1 MKEKLAD
8 GWRNTQGRP
17 KGKTTKVKVRNEFN
31 HALDN
36 IVAGSQAGDINASI
50 ALVQYHMNQQ
60 DSG

>member
-17 KGKTTKVKVRNEFN
+17 KGMTTKVKVRNEFD

-50 ALVQYHMNQQ
+50 ALVQYHINQQ
-60 DSG
+60 YSG